1 MQLRQVHR
9 GVVVVE
15 GAAPGVGVVMALMA
29 RALRCGGALLL
40 RACVVP
46 PPDGDATANN
56 CKKLGR
62 A

>member
-1 MQLRQVHR
+1 MQLRQVQR
-9 GVVVVE
+9 SGAVA
-15 GAAPGVGVVMALMA
+15 GAAPGVGVVVVHMA

-46 PPDGDATANN
+46 RAATTANN
-56 CKKLGR
+56 CKWLGR